1 MRLAVSDSP
10 GLAADVIPAICL
22 AMVSIAFAPVL
33 HVSSPILAI
42 GVEALIGLAIVLAV
56 PAYAPSIAIF
66 VLVFQ
71 NLFVSILSPYLP
83 SPSEL
88 EFVKGYNF
96 LLCSVMWLGSLA
108 LYLLRRRIHSSEV
121 NRIMW
126 WSIIALATVMLYFVV
141 GFTQNPLA
149 ASIYLRNIALPIFLF
164 QLALLTTA
172 TFEVRIT
179 PFLVA
184 IGVVTLLCG
193 YLEFMFRDFWLAV
206 TNGHAFW
213 HLDGLEAT
221 HSGAW
226 EREMRATGNVPVDL
240 KDRFRF
246 SFLNTP
252 LLADYGFSNILRI
265 FGPTM
270 SPISFA
276 YGVGFFTLFLFSVGH
291 PLLAVSALPLLVL
304 CGVKGALIMAIFVCA
319 AWISTRL
326 LGPVVTLLLGLLALV
341 VYAISAIYIGLQIG
355 DYHVIGFMGGWN
367 GFLQNPFGRG
377 LGVGGNL
384 SEGFSSIDWSAA
396 QQAGTV
402 DGAVESATG
411 VLLYQMGM
419 AALVPLGFYFAMA
432 LKTWRLYASSGNLT
446 QGLASFGVFVVLING
461 FFQEEALF
469 APPALGLLSC
479 LTGLVIGNHIR
490 AQPASRRTG

>member
-1 MRLAVSDSP
+1 MRLAVADP
-10 GLAADVIPAICL
+10 PPPATDVIPAICL
-22 AMVSIAFAPVL
+22 AVVSIAFAPIL
-33 HVSSPILAI
+33 HVSSPALAI
-42 GVEALIGLAIVLAV
+42 GVEALIGFSIVLAL

-66 VLVFQ
+66 VLLFQ
-71 NLFVSILSPYLP
+71 NLFVSVLSSYLS

-96 LLCSVMWLGSLA
+96 LLCSVMWLGTLA
-108 LYLLRRRIHSSEV
+108 LYLLRRRNHSHEV

-126 WSIIALATVMLYFVV
+126 WGMAALATVMLYFVI
-141 GFTQNPLA
+141 GFAQNPLA
-149 ASIYLRNIALPIFLF
+149 ASIYLRNIVLPLFLF

-184 IGVVTLLCG
+184 VGVALLLCG
-193 YLEFMFRDFWLAV
+193 YLELVFRDFWLEL
-206 TNGHAFW
+206 TNGYTFW
-213 HLDGLEAT
+213 RFDELKAT
-221 HSGAW
+221 HSGVW
-226 EREMRATGNVPVDL
+226 EAEMRATGNVPVDL

-252 LLADYGFSNILRI
+252 LLEDLGLSDILRI
-265 FGPTM
+265 FGPNM
-270 SPISFA
+270 SPISFG
-276 YGVGFFTLFLFSVGH
+276 YGVAFFALFLFSVGR
-291 PLLAVSALPLLVL
+291 PLLAVAALPLLVL
-304 CGVKGALIMAIFVCA
+304 CSVKGALIMAIFVGA

-341 VYAISAIYIGLQIG
+341 VYAIAAIHIGLQIG

-384 SEGFSSIDWSAA
+384 SEGFFSIDWSAA

-446 QGLASFGVFVVLING
+446 QGLASFGIIVVLVNG
-461 FFQEEALF
+461 LFQEEALF
-469 APPALGLLSC
+469 APPALGLLCC
-479 LTGLVIGNHIR
+479 LTGLAIGNHIR
-490 AQPASRRTG
+490 TQPTPA